1 MKETKKAFNQ
11 QLADSG
17 SSGTWDYR
25 TGSIFHFR
33 GCSKQIG
40 IIAAIAIVLNII
52 TIVVNM
58 KYSFGI
64 LNLSSTVSAILFS
77 VAFVYGFASQLDP
90 LGWAV
95 SGLYTWGQVAGFLVF
110 AVLTFAALILEFV
123 VSFKGLVKQLMLKK
137 DSVSLPEMALGYF
150 LGPLAYSS

>member
-1 MKETKKAFNQ
+1 MKETKRLSTSSWLT
-11 QLADSG
+11 LAAAVLGIIGLVAYST
-17 SSGTWDYR
+17 SEVAV
-25 TGSIFHFR
+25 
-33 GCSKQIG
+33 KQIG

-64 LNLSSTVSAILFS
+64 LNLSSTGSAILFS

-90 LGWAV
+90 LGWAG

-123 VSFKGLVKQLMLKK
+123 VSFKGLVK
-137 DSVSLPEMALGYF
+137 
-150 LGPLAYSS
+150 

>member
-1 MKETKKAFNQ
+1 MK
-11 QLADSG
+11 S
-17 SSGTWDYR
+17 
-25 TGSIFHFR
+25 
-33 GCSKQIG
+33 
-40 IIAAIAIVLNII
+40 AIVLNII

-123 VSFKGLVKQLMLKK
+123 VSFKGLVK
-137 DSVSLPEMALGYF
+137 
-150 LGPLAYSS
+150 

>member
-1 MKETKKAFNQ
+1 MKETKKLSTSSWLT
-11 QLADSG
+11 LAAAVLGIIGLVAYST
-17 SSGTWDYR
+17 SEVAV
-25 TGSIFHFR
+25 
-33 GCSKQIG
+33 KQIG
-40 IIAAIAIVLNII
+40 IIAAIAIVL
-52 TIVVNM
+52 NM

-123 VSFKGLVKQLMLKK
+123 VSFKGLVK
-137 DSVSLPEMALGYF
+137 
-150 LGPLAYSS
+150 

>member
-1 MKETKKAFNQ
+1 MKETKKLSTSSWLT
-11 QLADSG
+11 LAAAVLGIIGLVAYST
-17 SSGTWDYR
+17 SEVAV
-25 TGSIFHFR
+25 
-33 GCSKQIG
+33 KQIG
-40 IIAAIAIVLNII
+40 IIVAIAIVLNII

-123 VSFKGLVKQLMLKK
+123 VSFKGLVK
-137 DSVSLPEMALGYF
+137 
-150 LGPLAYSS
+150 

>member
-1 MKETKKAFNQ
+1 MKETKKLSTSSWLT
-11 QLADSG
+11 LAAAVLGIIGLVAYST
-17 SSGTWDYR
+17 SEVAV
-25 TGSIFHFR
+25 
-33 GCSKQIG
+33 KQIG

-58 KYSFGI
+58 KYSVGI

-123 VSFKGLVKQLMLKK
+123 VSFKGLVK
-137 DSVSLPEMALGYF
+137 
-150 LGPLAYSS
+150 

>member
-1 MKETKKAFNQ
+1 MKETKKLSTSSWLT
-11 QLADSG
+11 LAAAVLGIIGLVAYST
-17 SSGTWDYR
+17 SEVAV
-25 TGSIFHFR
+25 
-33 GCSKQIG
+33 KQIG

-64 LNLSSTVSAILFS
+64 LNLSFTVSAILFS

-95 SGLYTWGQVAGFLVF
+95 SGLYTWGQVAGFLIF

-123 VSFKGLVKQLMLKK
+123 VSFKGLVK
-137 DSVSLPEMALGYF
+137 
-150 LGPLAYSS
+150 

>member
-1 MKETKKAFNQ
+1 MKETKKLSTSSWLT
-11 QLADSG
+11 LAAAVLGIIGLVAYST
-17 SSGTWDYR
+17 SEVAV
-25 TGSIFHFR
+25 
-33 GCSKQIG
+33 KQIG

-90 LGWAV
+90 LGCIRGTDLC
-95 SGLYTWGQVAGFLVF
+95 SPDLR
-110 AVLTFAALILEFV
+110 IC
-123 VSFKGLVKQLMLKK
+123 
-137 DSVSLPEMALGYF
+137 SVI
-150 LGPLAYSS
+150 